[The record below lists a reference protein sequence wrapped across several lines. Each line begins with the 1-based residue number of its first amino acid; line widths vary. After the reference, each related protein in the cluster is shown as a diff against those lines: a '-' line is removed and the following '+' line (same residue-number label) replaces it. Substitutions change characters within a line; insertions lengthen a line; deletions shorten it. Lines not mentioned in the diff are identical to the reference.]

1 MMLHTSRVNSRRRTT
16 RRHVSRPLIAATVVA
31 LAAISLTACG
41 AGSSTSSS
49 PAKVNSLT
57 VLVEAGGHAELQPI
71 ADLYKKDTGV
81 SVNFVELPY
90 NGLYNRV
97 NSELSTGSVSFDVAA
112 LDAVW
117 LPAFAAGLD
126 NLNSFYTS
134 AVKADNF
141 PAVVQ
146 EAKVGNNFVGVPAFA
161 NSEILYYRT
170 DLFDN
175 TANQAAFQAKYGY
188 ALKPPTT
195 WQQYADVAAFFTKDG
210 FYGAPDPG
218 AEETQFLAI
227 LSQAGEKNMVLNAA
241 GTASTLGDA
250 DSLKA
255 LNYYTSLAQYGPSG
269 AAAVDWNAAQNLYNQ
284 GKSAMMLFWAH
295 AYRQIPT
302 NSPVYGK
309 TGVAPMIGGP
319 AGIAGVPGPYYLSIP
334 KDGAHQ
340 AASLA
345 FVKFAYAHNA
355 LSANTS
361 LGLVARISALKA
373 NENKPGY
380 NAYAPMVAT
389 LSAPATISRPANP
402 NWQNIVNNVLIPMIQ
417 KAMEPGAD
425 NAALLKA
432 AATQVDQ
439 IVAQ

>member
-1 MMLHTSRVNSRRRTT
+1 MKLHASRVSARSRTGISRF
-16 RRHVSRPLIAATVVA
+16 SRPLMAAAIVA
-31 LAAISLTACG
+31 VSAISLTACG
-41 AGSSTSSS
+41 AGATTTSS
-49 PAKVNSLT
+49 AKVKTLT

-71 ADLYKKDTGV
+71 ANLYKKDTGITV
-81 SVNFVELPY
+81 SFVELPY

-97 NSELSTGSVSFDVAA
+97 NSELSTGSVSFDVAS

-126 NLNSFYTS
+126 NFNNFYTTS
-134 AVKADNF
+134 VKSDNF
-141 PAVVQ
+141 ASVVQ
-146 EAKVGNNFVGVPAFA
+146 EAQVGKNYVGVPAFA

-175 TANQAAFQAKYGY
+175 AANQSAFKAKYGY
-188 ALKPPTT
+188 DLKPPTT
-195 WQQYADVAAFFTKDG
+195 WQQYTDVAAFFTKDG
-210 FYGAPDPG
+210 MYGAPLPG
-218 AEETQFLAI
+218 AEETQFLAA
-227 LSQAGEKNMVLNAA
+227 LSQAGEKHMVLNAA
-241 GTASTLGDA
+241 GTKSTLGDA
-250 DSLKA
+250 ESLKA
-255 LNYYTSLAQYGPSG
+255 LNYYTSLEKYGPSG
-269 AAAVDWNAAQNLYNQ
+269 AASVDWNAAQNLYNQ
-284 GKSAMMLFWAH
+284 GKAAMMLFWAH

-309 TGVAPMIGGP
+309 TGVAPMVGGP

-334 KDGAHQ
+334 KAGTHQ

-345 FVKFAYAHNA
+345 FVKFAYAHNY

-361 LGLVARISALKA
+361 LGLVARISALKKY
-373 NENKPGY
+373 ENTKGY
-380 NAYAPMVAT
+380 EAYAPMVAT
-389 LSAPATISRPANP
+389 LSAPASISRPADP

-417 KAMEPGAD
+417 KSMEPGAN

-432 AATQVDQ
+432 AASQVDA

>member
-1 MMLHTSRVNSRRRTT
+1 MKLRKSRASARAISVGRRFP
-16 RRHVSRPLIAATVVA
+16 RPLVAGAVIAVS
-31 LAAISLTACG
+31 AIGLTACST
-41 AGSSTSSS
+41 GSSASSANPPVKS
-49 PAKVNSLT
+49 IT
-57 VLVEAGGHAELQPI
+57 VLVEAGGHGELQPI
-71 ADLYKKDTGV
+71 ANLYKKDTGTT
-81 SVNFVELPY
+81 VNFVELPY

-112 LDAVW
+112 LDAIW

-126 NLNSFYTS
+126 KLNSLYTP

-146 EAKVGNNFVGVPAFA
+146 EAKVGANYVGMPAFA

-170 DLFDN
+170 DLFNDP
-175 TANQAAFQAKYGY
+175 ANQSAFKAKYGY
-188 ALKPPTT
+188 DLKPPTT
-195 WQQYADVAAFFTKDG
+195 WAQYTDIAAFFTKDG
-210 FYGAPDPG
+210 MYGAPVPG
-218 AEETQFLAI
+218 AEETQFLAA

-241 GTASTLGDA
+241 GTKSTLGDA
-250 DSLKA
+250 ASLKA
-255 LNYYTSLAQYGPSG
+255 LNYYTSLEKYGPSG
-269 AAAVDWNAAQNLYNQ
+269 AASVDWNAAQNLYNQ

-334 KDGAHQ
+334 KDGTHH
-340 AASLA
+340 AAA
-345 FVKFAYAHNA
+345 MKFVKFAYAHNA
-355 LSANTS
+355 LSATTS
-361 LGLVARISALKA
+361 LGLVARISALKQY
-373 NENKPGY
+373 ENKPGY
-380 NAYAPMVAT
+380 AAYKPMITT
-389 LSAPATISRPANP
+389 LSASATITRPANP

-417 KAMEPGAD
+417 KAMEPGAN
-425 NAALLKA
+425 NAALLKNA
-432 AATQVDQ
+432 ASQVDQ